1 MLTEIEATF
10 RSLKTE
16 LGLRPVYHQKE
27 EPVEIMMRNK
37 KSTFDRFMSD
47 PEQKKKFE
55 KEYVQFLF
63 SELLLE
69 AMDEEHISVRGFS
82 KESGVSTSVIQNMRA
97 MKPTNI
103 TMKTMTSLL
112 KPLGYQLTA
121 TKDGKTVE
129 LSI

>member
-1 MLTEIEATF
+1 
-10 RSLKTE
+10 
-16 LGLRPVYHQKE
+16 
-27 EPVEIMMRNK
+27 MRNK
-37 KSTFDRFMSD
+37 KSTFDRLMSD

-69 AMDEEHISVRGFS
+69 AMDEEHISVRELS
-82 KESGVSTSVIQNMRA
+82 KESGVSTSVIQNIRA

-121 TKDGKTVE
+121 TKGGKTVE
-129 LSI
+129 LTV

>member
-1 MLTEIEATF
+1 M
-10 RSLKTE
+10 
-16 LGLRPVYHQKE
+16 P
-27 EPVEIMMRNK
+27 NK
-37 KSTFDRFMSD
+37 KRSTFDRIMSD

-69 AMDEEHISVRGFS
+69 AMDEEHISVRALS
-82 KESGVSTSVIQNMRA
+82 KESGVSTSVIQNMRS

-103 TMKTMTSLL
+103 TIKTMASLL

-121 TKDGKTVE
+121 KKGRKTVK
-129 LSI
+129 LST

>member
-1 MLTEIEATF
+1 MEI
-10 RSLKTE
+10 
-16 LGLRPVYHQKE
+16 
-27 EPVEIMMRNK
+27 IMKNKK
-37 KSTFDRFMSD
+37 KSTFDRVMSD

-69 AMDEEHISVRGFS
+69 AMDEEHISVRALS
-82 KESGVSTSVIQNMRA
+82 KESGVSTSVIQNMRS

-103 TMKTMTSLL
+103 TIKTMASLL

-121 TKDGKTVE
+121 TKGRKTVK
-129 LSI
+129 LTA